1 MIKTQICA
9 TVLCDVCGNE
19 LEDVD
24 AGHIPHAPSAG
35 EAADAARLL
44 EWTISEDNLL
54 AICDTAD
61 DAHRAARRAA
71 EHQPPTTM
79 PIPGQTLLPTELLA
93 PESEIDQPEPP
104 TVTLCGS
111 TKFWA
116 EFAEVNLRETTEGRM
131 VLAPGCDLK
140 QSHPA
145 WGDPETA
152 EALKTRLDALHFAK
166 IRAAHVVVVVSDA
179 TGYIGSSTHR
189 EIAYALRRGL
199 PVRLDRVD
207 LAAGTVTSSVICRK
221 G

>member
-1 MIKTQICA
+1 MIKTQIC
-9 TVLCDVCGNE
+9 TTLLCDVCGNE
-19 LEDVD
+19 IEDVGE
-24 AGHIPHAPSAG
+24 GHTPHAPSTG
-35 EAADAARLL
+35 EAADIARLL
-44 EWTISEDNLL
+44 DWTVSEDGLS
-54 AICDTAD
+54 AICDADD
-61 DAHRAARRAA
+61 DAHKDARRSA
-71 EHQPPTTM
+71 EQQPPTPM
-79 PIPGQTLLPTELLA
+79 PMPGQTLLPKELLA
-93 PESEIDQPEPP
+93 PENKPDQPEPP

-116 EFAEVNLRETTEGRM
+116 EFAEVNLRETAEGRM

-166 IRAAHVVVVVSDA
+166 IRAAHLVVVVSDA
-179 TGYIGSSTHR
+179 TGYIGQSTHR

-199 PVRLDRVD
+199 PVRHDKVD
-207 LAAGTVTSSVICRK
+207 LATGTVTSSVIWKK